1 MPVPFL
7 RKKEVKKVEY
17 IAIEK
22 IRLEDTMKPEKDFV
36 ESIKATGVKVPVFV
50 RRNGN
55 GLYEVID
62 GRRRIE
68 AARCIGM
75 KEVPAIVVNGDPSLL
90 GVILNIHRSPNF
102 AHEVKR
108 IKELLLDGHTAEEVA
123 RLLNTK
129 KSKIYR
135 LLRLTRL
142 CEEGMERLAEGKI
155 SLSVALVLST
165 LPREQQE
172 ELLAEHEKLT
182 LETVRSFRKK
192 ENFDSL
198 FEELSAMEGEA
209 VEVSMSSLETEFETF
224 VAKISTGKLPDEI
237 VKAIGTIR
245 DFLKNSKERG

>member
-1 MPVPFL
+1 M
-7 RKKEVKKVEY
+7 EY
-17 IAIEK
+17 IAVDK
-22 IRLEDTMKPEKDFV
+22 IKIQDVMKPEKDFIENV
-36 ESIKATGVKVPVFV
+36 KMYGVKVPVVV
-50 RRNGN
+50 RGDNGH
-55 GLYEVID
+55 YEVID

-108 IKELLLDGHTAEEVA
+108 IKELLIDGHTAEEVA
-123 RLLNTK
+123 RLLNTR

-155 SLSVALVLST
+155 SLSVALVLSA

-224 VAKISTGKLPDEI
+224 VAKISTGKELPDEI